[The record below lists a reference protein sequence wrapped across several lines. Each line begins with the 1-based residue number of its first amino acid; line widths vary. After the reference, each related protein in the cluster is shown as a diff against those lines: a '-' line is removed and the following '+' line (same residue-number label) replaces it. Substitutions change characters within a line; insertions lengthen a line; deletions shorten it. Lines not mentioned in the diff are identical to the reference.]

1 MGSLLLVVGI
11 LALVTNIVIIH
22 GAKDHIV
29 ESPEEAPRAQCAIV
43 LGARVTRDG
52 TPFPMLTDRLA
63 TGVRLYELGKV
74 DKLLLSGD
82 HGQKSY
88 DEVNAMLDYVL
99 ARGVPAE
106 DIFTDHA
113 GFDTYDTMYRARDVF
128 LVESAIVVT
137 QGYHLSRAVYI
148 AKTLGLDAVG
158 VGADLQ
164 TYKHPLRNETREV
177 FARVKAVIQLHVT
190 HATPK
195 YLGPTIPITGDGRA
209 TRG

>member
-1 MGSLLLVVGI
+1 MLG
-11 LALVTNIVIIH
+11 ALVLTTNMIIVR

-29 ESPEEAPRAQCAIV
+29 DSPEKAPHAQCAIV

-52 TPFPMLTDRLA
+52 TPFPMLTDRL
-63 TGVRLYELGKV
+63 TIGIRLYEMGKV

-82 HGQKSY
+82 HGQESY
-88 DEVNAMLDYVL
+88 DEVNAMLDYAL

-137 QGYHLSRAVYI
+137 QRYHLSRAVYI
-148 AKTLGLDAVG
+148 ARTLGLDVVG
-158 VGADLQ
+158 VEADLQ
-164 TYKHPLRNETREV
+164 TYNHLARNEAREV
-177 FARVKAVIQLHVT
+177 LARVKAVLQLHVT
-190 HATPK
+190 HAKPK
-195 YLGPTIPITGDGRA
+195 YLGPAIPITGDGRE